1 MHTGIRIADVG
12 GALFSGNISN
22 SGAIKTATAAGGIVV
37 SSVVAASGRTF
48 AGNIINGGAISA
60 ANGLGL
66 LVTKVANNGGT
77 FDGNIV
83 NSGAISATQFGLEI
97 QNVAGNGGRFDG
109 RIVNTARISG
119 GTGIRIFNVGGALF
133 SGGISNS
140 GAVTAT
146 VAGGVVVSNVATSAG
161 ATFAGNIVNS
171 GAISAG
177 FLGFGIQGVAFA
189 GGSFDGSI
197 INTATISAVHTG
209 IRIGHVGG
217 ALFSGPSP
225 ATSSTA
231 GRSVRRNLAS
241 RSKTSPATTAGS
253 TVALSI
259 RLRFPARR
267 A

>member
-1 MHTGIRIADVG
+1 M
-12 GALFSGNISN
+12 FSGNISN
-22 SGAIKTATAAGGIVV
+22 SGAIKTVTAPGGIVV
-37 SSVVAASGRTF
+37 SSVVAASGATF

-66 LVTKVANNGGT
+66 KVTRVANNGGT

-83 NSGAISATQFGLEI
+83 NSGAISAAQFGLDIE
-97 QNVAGNGGRFDG
+97 NVAGNGGRFDG

-119 GTGIRIFNVGGALF
+119 GTGIRIFNVGASLF

-146 VAGGVVVSNVATSAG
+146 VAGGVVASNVAAAPG

-177 FLGFGIQGVAFA
+177 GLGFGIQNVAA

-209 IRIGHVGG
+209 IRIAHVGG
-217 ALFSGPSP
+217 ALFSGNISNSGAIKTVTAPGGIVFPAWSPRAARRSP
-225 ATSSTA
+225 ATSSTV
-231 GRSVRRNLAS
+231 GRSVRRTALA
-241 RSKTSPATTAGS
+241 
-253 TVALSI
+253 
-259 RLRFPARR
+259 
-267 A
+267 